1 MAGQDR
7 TTSPGVIAKL
17 LTRPQDYSFFQLVS
31 LLERHYRPETSVGT
45 EGPTE
50 NEVLRFRPA
59 LSFAF
64 PVSDVAG
71 LEQLRKDPPRFR
83 LTTTFLGLYGTTSPL
98 PPFYTEDLMAREDG
112 DEPVRAFLDLFHHR
126 LLSLLYRAWIKY
138 RYHVQFEP
146 SGKDRFSERMF
157 ALLGLGAEE
166 VTRRTGLPS
175 TRLLRYAGLLSQ
187 RPRSA
192 SALEGLLSDFFDDIG
207 VHIEQCTARW
217 VSIPREQK
225 AAIGLNNCVLGQDC
239 TLGDKVLSRQSSFRI
254 SMGPMSHETFVKLL
268 PGSVGMRTVSALV
281 QWFVQDRFDMDVELL
296 LRADDVPVVR
306 LSSKEEECPT
316 RLGQTTWL
324 SAGAG
329 DGSPRRVVFQFG
341 PTEAMVASC

>member
-7 TTSPGVIAKL
+7 TTSPGLIAKL
-17 LTRPQDYSFFQLVS
+17 LARPQDYSFFQLVS
-31 LLERHYRPETSVGT
+31 LLERLYRPETSVGA
-45 EGPTE
+45 EGPAE
-50 NEVLRFRPA
+50 SEVLRFRPA

-146 SGKDRFSERMF
+146 SGTDRFSERMF
-157 ALLGLGAEE
+157 ALLGLGTEE

-192 SALEGLLSDFFDDIG
+192 TALEGLLSDFFDDID
-207 VHIEQCTARW
+207 VHIEQCTPRW

-225 AAIGLNNCVLGQDC
+225 AAIGLSNCALGQDC
-239 TLGDKVLSRQSSFRI
+239 MLGDKVLSRQSSFRI

-268 PGSVGMRTVSALV
+268 PGSSGMKTVSALV
-281 QWFVQDRFDMDVELL
+281 QWFVQDRFDVDIELL
-296 LRADDVPVVR
+296 LRGEDVPVVR
-306 LSSKEEECPT
+306 LSSKEERPT
-316 RLGQTTWL
+316 RLGQTSWL
-324 SAGAG
+324 PAGAG
-329 DGSPRRVVFQFG
+329 NGSPRRVVFQFG
-341 PTEAMVASC
+341 PTEAHVASH